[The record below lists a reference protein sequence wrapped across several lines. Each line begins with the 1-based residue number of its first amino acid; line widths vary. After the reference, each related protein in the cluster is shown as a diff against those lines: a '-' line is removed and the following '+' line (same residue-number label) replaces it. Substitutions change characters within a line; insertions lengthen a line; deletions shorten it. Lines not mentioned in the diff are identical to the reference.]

1 MIIYWC
7 RNKFKKTHQV
17 KVIENNY
24 KVKQNLTPTNMS
36 SVSNLNVSCGIEEF
50 ISDYKSQNYSFL
62 SEDSDIINDIK
73 IDNNNSYLRCEQSF
87 NNEFNIFD
95 ESKEFKLNFENFKSL
110 DMENKAK
117 FIGNMFE
124 KKNDFLYQNISYIVN
139 LCKNDNRIYSLFIEK
154 ITFYIMDIIKSQK
167 NLEIINKLFEI
178 LSFEDKTNL
187 IYKILKKT
195 NELLIDERGYKI
207 LLLLISFQKMQIN
220 NIILYFILQN
230 FIFYCGNPFSSEVIK
245 ALYGIGEIYICT
257 ELNSQLVKNIN
268 EISKLSYGIN
278 IIIEAQKHFNIDL
291 LNIINYYFY

>member
-167 NLEIINKLFEI
+167 NLEMINKIFEI

-195 NELLIDERGYKI
+195 NELLIDGRGYKI

-220 NIILYFILQN
+220 NIILYFILQK

-257 ELNSQLVKNIN
+257 ELNSQLFKNIN
-268 EISKLSYGIN
+268 EISKLSYGMN
-278 IIIEAQKHFNIDL
+278 IIVEAQKHFHRDL
-291 LNIINYYFY
+291 

>member
-268 EISKLSYGIN
+268 EISKLSYGMN
-278 IIIEAQKHFNIDL
+278 IIVEAQKHFHRDL
-291 LNIINYYFY
+291 

>member
-87 NNEFNIFD
+87 NYEFNLFD

-268 EISKLSYGIN
+268 EISKLSYGMN
-278 IIIEAQKHFNIDL
+278 IIVEAQKHFHRDL
-291 LNIINYYFY
+291 

>member
-87 NNEFNIFD
+87 NYEFNLFD

-117 FIGNMFE
+117 FIGNMFK
-124 KKNDFLYQNISYIVN
+124 KKNECLYQNILHIVN

-167 NLEIINKLFEI
+167 NLEMINKIFEI

-195 NELLIDERGYKI
+195 NELLIDGRGYKI

-220 NIILYFILQN
+220 NIILYFILQK

-257 ELNSQLVKNIN
+257 ELNSQLFKNIN
-268 EISKLSYGIN
+268 EISKLSYGMN
-278 IIIEAQKHFNIDL
+278 IIVEAQKHFHRDL
-291 LNIINYYFY
+291 

>member
-220 NIILYFILQN
+220 NIILYFILQK

-268 EISKLSYGIN
+268 EISKLSYGMN
-278 IIIEAQKHFNIDL
+278 IIVEAQKHFHRDL
-291 LNIINYYFY
+291 

>member
-257 ELNSQLVKNIN
+257 ELNSQLVTNIN
-268 EISKLSYGIN
+268 EISKLSYGMN
-278 IIIEAQKHFNIDL
+278 IIVEAQKHFHRDL
-291 LNIINYYFY
+291 

>member
-24 KVKQNLTPTNMS
+24 KIKQNITPTNMY

-268 EISKLSYGIN
+268 EISKLSYGMN
-278 IIIEAQKHFNIDL
+278 IIVEAQKHFHRDL
-291 LNIINYYFY
+291 

>member
-7 RNKFKKTHQV
+7 RNKSKKTHQV

-24 KVKQNLTPTNMS
+24 KLKQNLTPTNIS
-36 SVSNLNVSCGIEEF
+36 SVSNLNVSYGIEEF

-87 NNEFNIFD
+87 KNEFNLFD
-95 ESKEFKLNFENFKSL
+95 ESKEFKINFENFKSL

-124 KKNDFLYQNISYIVN
+124 KKNECLYQNILHIVN

-195 NELLIDERGYKI
+195 NELLIDGRGYKI

-220 NIILYFILQN
+220 NIILYFILQK

-245 ALYGIGEIYICT
+245 ALYELGEKYIS
-257 ELNSQLVKNIN
+257 SQLNTQLIKNVN
-268 EISKLSYGIN
+268 EISKLTYGIN
-278 IIIEAQKHFNIDL
+278 IIIIAKKY
-291 LNIINYYFY
+291 NYNEI

>member
-73 IDNNNSYLRCEQSF
+73 IDNNNSYLRYEQSF

-268 EISKLSYGIN
+268 EISKLSYGMN
-278 IIIEAQKHFNIDL
+278 IIVEAQKHFHRDL
-291 LNIINYYFY
+291 